1 MYSFVKMYSCACVCV
16 LFIMSIKIGTKT
28 ADLCLYDITF
38 VCKCL
43 FLKNCGKIEKKEDTY
58 LHAG

>member
-1 MYSFVKMYSCACVCV
+1 MYSFVIMYSFACVCV
-16 LFIMSIKIGTKT
+16 LFIKSIKIGTKT
-28 ADLCLYDITF
+28 ADLCLHNITF